1 MRQNEVLSGF
11 LWRFF
16 ERCGAQGVTLIVSIV
31 LARLLDPEVYG
42 TISLIVVFLTVLEV
56 FVDSGLGNA
65 LIQKQNADNRDFSS
79 VFYFNILFSVVL
91 YVIMFCASPWIARF
105 YNNDSLISY
114 IRVLSLSLL
123 ISGVKNVQVAY
134 VSRNML
140 FKLFFKATIIGTI
153 TSGIV
158 GIGMAYLGF
167 GVWSLI
173 AQNLTNLFMD
183 TAILW
188 FTVKWRP
195 QGKFSLTRFKGLFSF
210 AWKLLVTNLIDT
222 VYQKIRQLIIGKMY
236 SPSDL
241 AFYNQGQQLPY
252 AIISNINASID
263 SVLLPTVSSVQ
274 DDKDRVKELTRKSIS
289 VSTYIITPLLLGM
302 FAVSDTLV
310 RVLLTEKWLPCVFY
324 LRLACLSYVF
334 MPINAANLNAI
345 KSLGLSSVVLKLEII
360 KKITGGLILI
370 ATVFLGVKAIALG
383 LLLASVLGQII
394 NTWPN
399 RKILSYGYFEQL
411 KDILPGIVASTIMAI
426 LVMLLGTIS
435 LPSIVLLI
443 LQVICGGVVYIVLSA
458 AFKLEAFIYIKN
470 IAVSFIRKR
479 GKQ

>member
-183 TAILW
+183 TAI
-188 FTVKWRP
+188 F
-195 QGKFSLTRFKGLFSF
+195 
-210 AWKLLVTNLIDT
+210 
-222 VYQKIRQLIIGKMY
+222 
-236 SPSDL
+236 
-241 AFYNQGQQLPY
+241 
-252 AIISNINASID
+252 
-263 SVLLPTVSSVQ
+263 
-274 DDKDRVKELTRKSIS
+274 
-289 VSTYIITPLLLGM
+289 
-302 FAVSDTLV
+302 
-310 RVLLTEKWLPCVFY
+310 
-324 LRLACLSYVF
+324 
-334 MPINAANLNAI
+334 
-345 KSLGLSSVVLKLEII
+345 
-360 KKITGGLILI
+360 
-370 ATVFLGVKAIALG
+370 G
-383 LLLASVLGQII
+383 LLLNGDRKGSFRHVLRIVFI
-394 NTWPN
+394 CME
-399 RKILSYGYFEQL
+399 IVGY
-411 KDILPGIVASTIMAI
+411 KS
-426 LVMLLGTIS
+426 
-435 LPSIVLLI
+435 
-443 LQVICGGVVYIVLSA
+443 
-458 AFKLEAFIYIKN
+458 N
-470 IAVSFIRKR
+470 
-479 GKQ
+479 